1 LPKIPSPARDA
12 PAAGLSRRIAA
23 WFTAFGVLSLSFE
36 PVRVLLPVYV
46 VIEVGGDAG
55 LTAAL
60 LGVSVFWTAVG
71 SVVGGVV
78 ADAIGHRRSYLIGL
92 SARVILA
99 ATFLTTSVPAL
110 FVVLSIFGLGW
121 GWSDTG
127 FQGYVIQAFPRNRT
141 ATIMGFWFT
150 SMGIAA
156 ILGSAIAT
164 ALVEGPGFVPIG
176 IVGLVASVTG
186 YVLIWLTVPELP
198 EAAAV
203 SSAGP
208 RGNALKLEL
217 RRLLRE
223 RGVLAFLGLTGFP
236 TVLHGASSVAV
247 PLLLFAAS
255 GSPALVASF
264 GLASALPGLVLQ
276 PLLGRFADLKGVWA
290 PVTAGAIVVVVA
302 AVAIALAPHFLA
314 VVFVAGVV
322 GHLGVSIKDTLTPT
336 IAREVT
342 APTIHGRVIGL
353 GSMSWSIGSMLGVLA
368 AGSLLDDHPAL
379 LFWLVAGATA
389 GALPLVRRLRTHARL
404 ITATP
409 THSPTPP
416 NLT

>member
-1 LPKIPSPARDA
+1 LPEFPTPSKDLADT
-12 PAAGLSRRIAA
+12 GLSRRIAA

-36 PVRVLLPVYV
+36 PVRVLLPVYIV
-46 VIEVGGDAG
+46 SEVGGDAG

-78 ADAIGHRRSYLIGL
+78 ADSIGHRRSYLIGL
-92 SARVILA
+92 SARVVLA
-99 ATFLTTSVPAL
+99 GAFLTTSVPAL

-156 ILGSAIAT
+156 ILGSAIAA
-164 ALVEGPGFVPIG
+164 ALVEGPGFAPIG
-176 IVGLVASVTG
+176 IGGLVASVTG
-186 YVLIWLTVPELP
+186 LILIWLTVPDLP
-198 EAAAV
+198 EA
-203 SSAGP
+203 SAGP

-217 RRLLRE
+217 PRLLRE

-236 TVLHGASSVAV
+236 TVLRGASSVAV

-302 AVAIALAPHFLA
+302 AVAIALAPGSLA
-314 VVFVAGVV
+314 AVFVAGVV
-322 GHLGVSIKDTLTPT
+322 GRLGVDIKDTLTPT

-342 APTIHGRVIGL
+342 SPAIHGRVIGL
-353 GSMSWSIGSMLGVLA
+353 GSMSWSVGSMLGVLA
-368 AGSLLDDHPAL
+368 AGPLLDDHPAL
-379 LFWLVAGATA
+379 LFWLVAAATA
-389 GALPLVRRLRTHARL
+389 AALPLVRRLRTHARL
-404 ITATP
+404 TTANQ

-416 NLT
+416 ILT